1 MINVS
6 NHPSSKWGR
15 MQLEKA
21 GNVIDLAFP
30 AVNPNASGEDLDA
43 LALEYLEKVLSM
55 DNPDRVVHVM
65 GEMGFTFRLVSLLKK
80 QGLKVV
86 HSTTERKSVENADG
100 TKTSLFQ
107 FCQFR
112 EY

>member
-1 MINVS
+1 MINIS
-6 NHPSSKWGR
+6 NHPSIKWGDE
-15 MQLEKA
+15 QLRAA
-21 GNVIDLAFP
+21 GSVIDLAFP

-43 LALEYLEKVLSM
+43 LAQEYLEKVLDM
-55 DNPDRVVHVM
+55 DNPDGVVHVM
-65 GEMGFTFRLVSLLKK
+65 GEMGFTFRLVSLLKDT
-80 QGLKVV
+80 GLKVV

-112 EY
+112 RY